1 MNRLFIA
8 LIALV
13 SLAAC
18 SSTDTPP
25 PEVQLSQLN
34 LPPPTHQ
41 LGQDIPTRKQIF
53 ALPDEAKAVL
63 DDKFNRHRQDEQR
76 LMSSFR
82 RWMTQPDGF
91 DVVYDNK
98 TTFTASQTFHEQAG
112 NCLSLSIL
120 THAFAEHLQLK
131 AYFLEPDVPFFWEMH
146 DSFETLGD
154 HINVYIRSRQ
164 NLNKIWGS
172 SGFIVDFT
180 ENDLYRY
187 AKRYELSKDD
197 IVGSFYHNRAAEALA
212 ADDLDLAYSFSYHAL
227 QNAPQKSK
235 SYSLIGIV
243 LRRMGEVELAEQ
255 AYNIGMQLDAMDP
268 VLLNNLA
275 FFYRTENRDYEALL
289 MSLRLDQIKLESPF
303 VLAREAESYYLEG
316 SYNDALRH
324 YNKAIRRADY
334 IHNFYFGKARVLLA
348 LGEYED
354 ALVALEKAQELS
366 TTREQ
371 NARYGGKIAALNNLM

>member
-1 MNRLFIA
+1 MNRLFIS
-8 LIALV
+8 LIALL

-18 SSTDTPP
+18 SSTETQAPV
-25 PEVQLSQLN
+25 VQLSQLN
-34 LPPPTHQ
+34 LPTPSHQ
-41 LGQDIPTRKQIF
+41 VGQDIPSRKQIF
-53 ALPDEAKAVL
+53 ALSREAELLLNKKFAI
-63 DDKFNRHRQDEQR
+63 DRSDKDR

-82 RWMTQPDGF
+82 RWMVKPSGF
-91 DVVYDNK
+91 QVDYDNK
-98 TTFTASQTFHEQAG
+98 TTFTAAQAFEERAG
-112 NCLSLSIL
+112 NCLSLAIL
-120 THAFAEHLQLK
+120 THSFAEHLGLK

-154 HINVYIRSRQ
+154 HINVYVRSPHNMDQ
-164 NLNKIWGS
+164 VWGP

-187 AKRYELSKDD
+187 AKRYELTKDD
-197 IVGSFYHNRAAEALA
+197 IVGSFYHNRAAESLA
-212 ADDLDLAYSFSYHAL
+212 ANDLDLAYSFSYHAL
-227 QNAPQKSK
+227 RNAPQKSK

-275 FFYRTENRDYEALL
+275 FFYRAENRDYEALL

-303 VLAREAESYYLEG
+303 VLAREAEEYFSEG
-316 SYNDALRH
+316 SYNDALSH

-371 NARYGGKIAALNNLM
+371 NARYGGKIAALNNLL